1 MRGFFNTLLD
11 VFLTALVIK
20 FNYIFCLFAG
30 FISNDKFRLFLVEG
44 KEIIGLVVALLV
56 LFKVVI
62 DLRKSI
68 KK

>member
-1 MRGFFNTLLD
+1 MRGYLNTILD

-20 FNYIFCLFAG
+20 FSLLMNLLIG
-30 FISNDKFRLFLVEG
+30 VVTNDNFRLFLVEG
-44 KEIIGLVVALLV
+44 KELIGFVVALIV
-56 LFKVVI
+56 FTKVVL